1 MRLVTEGN
9 PADVLQ
15 EIGRAKNLMSREL
28 DKMKLSGATKGQA
41 QFGGSSVQLDAN
53 GINRVTIKTPVKDIP
68 KEVQKE
74 TENDGVV
81 VYFYRGKKYG
91 AFSSADIKTVTQK
104 SMRYFGNPPVEE
116 PDELLDYQTIIILEP
131 IRVLTQQ
138 ELRIFTKLKQ
148 HGRRFVLFPGSDI
161 AVFNAILVQLGSI
174 FELVPNA
181 AERIVGS
188 YGKLPDGKLLYLPIA
203 ARGWIKVL
211 NAYSNLAAVKDP
223 FGRGLG
229 FSNIVTVM
237 PEFTYPPDTGVW
249 TTTSVWGNDIVY
261 LANLHYG
268 GVSWRCNRNS
278 LYPVGYALDDWSALS
293 KTAFLAWLDSV
304 KASFPM
310 IIKAPAGHT
319 YTTNGSGWRDFS
331 DVAAYDFVSAKLAY
345 YTKDNIMVAGFAPY
359 WFNSN
364 YNTQADSSMSTKLF
378 SQWIAGKW
386 GTTDVFS
393 QMFYNMP
400 PYLYSDYSYV
410 PGFQW

>member
-41 QFGGSSVQLDAN
+41 QFGGSSVQLDTN
-53 GINRVTIKTPVKDIP
+53 GINRVTIKTPVKENP
-68 KEVQKE
+68 KEVQE
-74 TENDGVV
+74 EVSNYGVV
-81 VYFYRGKKYG
+81 VYLYTGKKYG

-104 SMRYFGNPPVEE
+104 SMRYFGNAPAEE
-116 PDELLDYQTIIILEP
+116 PDELFDYQTIIILEP

-148 HGRRFVLFPGSDI
+148 GGRRFVLFPGSDI

-174 FELVPNA
+174 FELIPNA

-188 YGKLPDGKLLYLPIA
+188 YGKLPDGKLLYLPVA
-203 ARGWIKVL
+203 ARGWIKVM
-211 NAYSNLAAVKDP
+211 NAYANLAAVKDP

-237 PEFTYPPDTGVW
+237 PEFSYPPDTGFW
-249 TTTSVWGNDIVY
+249 ATTSFWGDDIVQ

-268 GVSWRCNRNS
+268 GVSWGCHRNS
-278 LYPVGYALDDWSALS
+278 LYPVGYTLDDWPALS
-293 KTAFLAWLDSV
+293 KAAFLSWLDSV
-304 KASFPM
+304 KGSFPM
-310 IIKAPAGHT
+310 ITKVPLGHT
-319 YTTNGSGWRDFS
+319 YTTGENGWRDFS

-345 YTKDNIMVAGFAPY
+345 YKNDNIMVAGFAPY
-359 WFNSN
+359 WFNSS
-364 YNTQADSSMSTKLF
+364 YNTQADSGTTTKLF
-378 SQWIAGKW
+378 SQWIAGEW

-400 PYLYSDYSYV
+400 PYLYNDDSYV